1 MVVMVVALEDCT
13 RRVMIAPQI
22 VPRRGVAAAF
32 ASTSRKAEPAS
43 AFKPSVI
50 TAMPK
55 RKRPTPPRMEI
66 IVVKTY
72 PPGGHHCSNAPIVRN
87 DREPAGVSGCG
98 NSAMLR
104 RLLFIG

>member
-1 MVVMVVALEDCT
+1 MVVALEDCT

-22 VPRRGVAAAF
+22 VPRMGVAAAF
-32 ASTSRKAEPAS
+32 ASTPRKAEPAS

-66 IVVKTY
+66 IVAKAY
-72 PPGGHHCSNAPIVRN
+72 PPSSVHCINAPIVRN
-87 DREPAGVSGCG
+87 HREPAGVSGRG
-98 NSAMLR
+98 TSAFLR
-104 RLLFIG
+104 RLLLTG